1 MQRAIKPERALSPSA
16 AKTMSLLLFPRIVNA
31 PFAAGSHRQVAR
43 FSFID
48 GEKRRRYT
56 LRK

>member
-1 MQRAIKPERALSPSA
+1 MQRAIKPERALSPGGEDDVSS
-16 AKTMSLLLFPRIVNA
+16 SLSRIVNA
-31 PFAAGSHRQVAR
+31 PFAAGSHRRVAR
-43 FSFID
+43 FSFIS